1 MQENFNIIINL
12 NFQPIDSPEVIFV
25 GHIPT
30 HEHIYSNGFICLSI
44 LYNEWS
50 PALRVSSVCLSILSM
65 LSSAKVKK
73 KPHGD
78 AEFSARKYTGPKQI
92 RWFFDDETV

>member
-1 MQENFNIIINL
+1 MQFKFPNEY
-12 NFQPIDSPEVIFV
+12 PIESPEVIFV

-65 LSSAKVKK
+65 LSSATVKK
-73 KPHGD
+73 KPVGD
-78 AEFSARKYTGPKQI
+78 AEFSARKFTGPKQV
-92 RWFFDDETV
+92 RWYFDDDTV